1 MSLCSGSFTLSTQ
14 ADVDAFNC
22 LHVGGSLTIDG
33 GDSTD
38 PIKTLRKPGL
48 DCLETVGSTLTVMD
62 LTGVTNADGI
72 FPSLTDV
79 TWGIYFYRNHGI
91 ESMEN
96 AFPSLTST
104 GDNSE

>member
-22 LHVGGSLTIDG
+22 PHVGGSLTIEG
-33 GDSTD
+33 ALITN
-38 PIKTLRKPGL
+38 LRTRGL

-62 LTGVTNADGI
+62 VTGVADADGI

-91 ESMEN
+91 ASMQN

>member
-22 LHVGGSLTIDG
+22 LHVGGSLTIEG
-33 GDSTD
+33 SLITN
-38 PIKTLRKPGL
+38 LRKRGL

-91 ESMEN
+91 ESMES